1 MSIFVWKPSVM
12 ALDFENRHMPKIG
25 SSHDVSVAASTLA
38 GLLVSYAIT
47 PPRFLRFV
55 VNRGG
60 ACFLSESL
68 TRGLRCA
75 EIARETH
82 HNCAWTDPNAPNMD
96 KSYL

>member
-1 MSIFVWKPSVM
+1 M

-38 GLLVSYAIT
+38 GLLVSCAIT
-47 PPRFLRFV
+47 PPRVLRFV
-55 VNRGG
+55 VNRSS

-68 TRGLRCA
+68 TRGLRSA

-82 HNCAWTDPNAPNMD
+82 HTCAWADPKAPNMD
-96 KSYL
+96 KIYL